1 MKKNPSSLS
10 KHNFNMFAH
19 FDIENGKSQI
29 GDIIYHGGI
38 NYFFSTLHILCG
50 LFSLLI
56 FLRTVLVDYCLTIKD
71 LYVYLIVYIS

>member
-29 GDIIYHGGI
+29 GDIIYYGGI

-50 LFSLLI
+50 
-56 FLRTVLVDYCLTIKD
+56 FLQTVLVDYCLTIKD